1 MKLFLQC
8 SFALSLVDYPSHP
21 WDGRRWVA
29 SRGGTEVPI
38 AMDLGLSSECPL
50 LDPGGSVLSF
60 PAEPQD
66 DSIVG
71 PPSTRGLLRGQ
82 QLSSGGGL
90 LRELVIWRSY
100 CTQ

>member
-29 SRGGTEVPI
+29 SRGGTEMPI

-50 LDPGGSVLSF
+50 LDPGESVLSF
-60 PAEPQD
+60 PAEPQYD
-66 DSIVG
+66 RALLVLQALEVCCVDSSCFQVV
-71 PPSTRGLLRGQ
+71 GLLRA
-82 QLSSGGGL
+82 
-90 LRELVIWRSY
+90 SY
-100 CTQ
+100 ME